1 MYIIINLIVLFV
13 SLGAGYAIA
22 YKLLQPQLKQIAY
35 KNYRIEEENHELE
48 SRHELLLTEHDAL
61 QRSCIDLDN
70 QLKLLNVQIT
80 SASNQLQTLSD
91 QSKEAADIFYQE
103 NMALAA
109 EQFDRALEAKSQEYQ
124 EAIEVLEKELIEMQA
139 EGAQQLNTSIQEKRN
154 ELTALLETLARTQ
167 SEVAAAVEAAKRAEE
182 IRDEANFYRIQLSQ
196 EDINEIAA
204 LRSISSKLRNVEPLN
219 KVIWK
224 VYYEKPVADLLGRVV
239 GAGARMGIYK
249 ITNIENQ
256 KCYVGQAVNI
266 ADRWKQHI
274 KRGLGAETPTRN
286 KLYPAM
292 MSFGPENFT
301 FEIIEECSRDLLDQ
315 QEDYWQDFYLAKE
328 YGYSI
333 K

>member
-22 YKLLQPQLKQIAY
+22 YKLLQPQLKQTAY

-61 QRSCIDLDN
+61 QRSCNDLDN

-103 NMALAA
+103 NMALAT

-124 EAIEVLEKELIEMQA
+124 EAIEALENELIEMQA
-139 EGAQQLNTSIQEKRN
+139 ECAQQLNTSIQEKRN
-154 ELTALLETLARTQ
+154 ELTALLETLTRTQ

-182 IRDEANFYRIQLSQ
+182 IKDEANFYRIQLSQ

-224 VYYEKPVADLLGRVV
+224 VYYEKPVADMLGRVI
-239 GAGARMGIYK
+239 GTGARMGIYK